1 METKYDKEH
10 KALDTTVFPFMS
22 NLCSLYLL
30 GLVLNNVA
38 LDLKIAPIF
47 RCVHCFLC
55 YIKTRVSIFAS
66 QRGCFNGDA
75 PSVWE
80 AE

>member
-1 METKYDKEH
+1 
-10 KALDTTVFPFMS
+10 MS
-22 NLCSLYLL
+22 NLSSLYFLE
-30 GLVLNNVA
+30 LVLNNVA
-38 LDLKIAPIF
+38 LDSKIAPIF
-47 RCVHCFLC
+47 LCVHCFLC

-66 QRGCFNGDA
+66 QRGCLNGDV